1 MKKLYAPLLAA
12 ACFLAFSAYAQT
24 PTQQDS
30 TKNTDVPNQ
39 GQQMNQGDQMH
50 KKSMKKDHAGKMKK
64 SHKQG
69 NATNDNMMN
78 KSDQSQSPDTQK
90 KESGTPG
97 K

>member
-1 MKKLYAPLLAA
+1 MKKLSAPLLAA
-12 ACFLAFSAYAQT
+12 ACFLAFSAHAQT

-39 GQQMNQGDQMH
+39 GQSMNQGDQMH
-50 KKSMKKDHAGKMKK
+50 KKNMKKDHAKMKK

-69 NATNDNMMN
+69 NATNDNMME
-78 KSDQSQSPDTQK
+78 KGDQSQSQDTQK